1 MITVDLVL
9 SIQDEILRE
18 GPGLKGAADKEKLES
33 ALARIDNWKHY
44 QQTENV
50 FDLAALYAEAI
61 AKAHAFLDGNKRTA
75 MVTMLIYLDIQGIE
89 IRAKHGLDDVMVD
102 LASGELSRE
111 QLSKHLRTLVD
122 ND

>member
-44 QQTENV
+44 QQIENV

-61 AKAHAFLDGNKRTA
+61 AKAHVSW
-75 MVTMLIYLDIQGIE
+75 ME
-89 IRAKHGLDDVMVD
+89 INGPLWSPC
-102 LASGELSRE
+102 LYI
-111 QLSKHLRTLVD
+111 
-122 ND
+122 